1 MDDASDDSVKS
12 VIAALGAAIGIPNL
26 AADTNGCCRLLFD
39 ANRLVEIRC
48 ASSQERWVLACTL
61 PGQHLDTPAL
71 QLLMRGNHMGAG
83 FGGGW
88 MGINEQDR
96 MVLHLPVPMAQA
108 SPANL
113 LQAIELLLNHVDRW
127 ERRLTDAAPV
137 RTAVRQ
143 PNWA

>member
-1 MDDASDDSVKS
+1 MDDASDGSAES
-12 VIAALGAAIGIPNL
+12 VITALGAIIGIPNL
-26 AADTNGCCRLLFD
+26 VADNNGCCRLLFD
-39 ANRLVEIRC
+39 ANHLVEIRC
-48 ASSQERWVLACTL
+48 ASSQERWVLACTMSD
-61 PGQHLDTPAL
+61 QRLDTAAL

-88 MGINEQDR
+88 VGINEQDR
-96 MVLHLPVPMAQA
+96 MVLHLPMPMAQA
-108 SPANL
+108 STGNL